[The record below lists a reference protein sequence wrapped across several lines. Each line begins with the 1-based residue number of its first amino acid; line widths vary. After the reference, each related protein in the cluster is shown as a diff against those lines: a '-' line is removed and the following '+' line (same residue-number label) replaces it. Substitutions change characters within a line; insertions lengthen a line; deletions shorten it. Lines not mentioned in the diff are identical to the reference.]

1 MVKIYRSTS
10 SLEEED
16 DILAAAAAEV
26 EDALDLEGV
35 APSWGDID
43 RETVVVSLSGE
54 WSDEELSRLPAGW
67 SW

>member
-1 MVKIYRSTS
+1 MVKIYRTTS

-16 DILAAAAAEV
+16 NILAAAAAEV

-35 APSWGDID
+35 EASWGDLE

-54 WSDEELSRLPAGW
+54 WSDEELAQLPSGW
-67 SW
+67 RW

>member
-1 MVKIYRSTS
+1 MVKIYRSS
-10 SLEEED
+10 HSLEEED

-35 APSWGDID
+35 EASWGDLE
-43 RETVVVSLSGE
+43 REAVVVSLSGE
-54 WSDEELSRLPAGW
+54 WSDEELSQLPSEW

>member
-1 MVKIYRSTS
+1 MVKIYRSS
-10 SLEEED
+10 HSLEEQD

-35 APSWGDID
+35 APSWGDLE

-54 WSDEELSRLPAGW
+54 WSDEELAQLPSGW
-67 SW
+67 RW